1 MSFEEILTDCLASL
15 DAGATIDECLAQ
27 HPDHAEQLQ
36 PLLQIAAGLHSRPA
50 PRLSS
55 SAFDRGRDALWAEAW
70 RQRANASRRPT
81 PAPTS
86 QPARHWRF
94 NPRRMRRRPP
104 SVFSAFHLV
113 TGALVIALLLL
124 SASTLVRNTG
134 NSLPGDTLYTLK
146 RSGETVEGLLM
157 TAAGERAIW
166 HMRQAERRFNESL
179 TLEERGR
186 TPDPELAINVE
197 QSVQAAIDASRS
209 MSEDKRMTFLTQWL
223 QEWRRLQAATVVSVS
238 TGAPATLP
246 PTPTDASPM
255 TESTSAETLDLVV
268 DTMATA
274 VEDSPQSPPAPSLTQ
289 NEMPAPDVITA
300 PAVISETMAVT
311 TTILPLPTST
321 HTSTP
326 TATPT
331 HTPSFTLTPTHTAT
345 NTSTPTRTPTAT
357 NTSTPTP
364 TYTPSHTPT
373 FTPTPT
379 QTGTPTF
386 TPTPP
391 AAESISPIWVRSRPG
406 LDAPRIAALEYETP
420 MILVS
425 VLGSWA
431 EVQWESDLPW
441 LPGTQRGWVPYA
453 WVALRG
459 DVVPVTATFTPTPE
473 P

>member
-179 TLEERGR
+179 TIPTIGIGAGVNCDGQVLVTHDLLGMF
-186 TPDPELAINVE
+186 DNV
-197 QSVQAAIDASRS
+197 
-209 MSEDKRMTFLTQWL
+209 
-223 QEWRRLQAATVVSVS
+223 
-238 TGAPATLP
+238 
-246 PTPTDASPM
+246 
-255 TESTSAETLDLVV
+255 
-268 DTMATA
+268 
-274 VEDSPQSPPAPSLTQ
+274 
-289 NEMPAPDVITA
+289 
-300 PAVISETMAVT
+300 
-311 TTILPLPTST
+311 
-321 HTSTP
+321 
-326 TATPT
+326 
-331 HTPSFTLTPTHTAT
+331 PSFVKKYANLAPQMKEAVA
-345 NTSTPTRTPTAT
+345 S
-357 NTSTPTP
+357 
-364 TYTPSHTPT
+364 
-373 FTPTPT
+373 FM
-379 QTGTPTF
+379 
-386 TPTPP
+386 
-391 AAESISPIWVRSRPG
+391 EEVRSGQYPDDEHSFSMKV
-406 LDAPRIAALEYETP
+406 DAQTLLA
-420 MILVS
+420 
-425 VLGSWA
+425 GK
-431 EVQWESDLPW
+431 SD
-441 LPGTQRGWVPYA
+441 T
-453 WVALRG
+453 
-459 DVVPVTATFTPTPE
+459 
-473 P
+473 